1 MGLSFNKRL
10 MLMCEK
16 KSNSLC
22 IGLDID
28 PDKMRPDSDKSLL
41 GLELFGK
48 DVIDA
53 TIDFCPVYKPNFA
66 FYERFGSKG
75 YAILENLVSY
85 IDSRAIVIADAK
97 RGDIG
102 NTCKQYSSSILDK
115 MGCDAITISP
125 YMGEDSILPFI
136 DNASKGVFI
145 LAVTSNDSAINI
157 QNHGTSDL
165 PLYKKIIQ
173 MGSKLNINNN
183 IGLVIGATK
192 TNMMENIRG
201 LSFGMPW
208 LIPGVGS
215 QGGDLEEALQISS
228 KDGIG
233 IINVS
238 RGILYSGDGTI
249 NDIVDSAKK
258 YTNRI
263 RETIWNQIKY

>member
-1 MGLSFNKRL
+1 MRSSFNKRL
-10 MLMCEK
+10 ASMCEQK
-16 KSNSLC
+16 TNSLC

-28 PDKMRPDSDKSLL
+28 PDKMSPGSDKTLR

-48 DVIDA
+48 DIIDA

-75 YAILENLVSY
+75 YAMLENLVSY
-85 IDSRAIVIADAK
+85 INNRAIVIADAK

-115 MGCDAITISP
+115 MGCDAITVSP
-125 YMGEDSILPFI
+125 YMGEDSIIPFI
-136 DNASKGVFI
+136 ENKTKGVFI
-145 LAVTSNDSAINI
+145 LAVTSNESAIRI
-157 QNHGTSDL
+157 QKHGYSDS

-173 MGSKLNINNN
+173 MGCELNSSNN

-192 TNMMENIRG
+192 TDMMEDIRE

-208 LIPGVGS
+208 LIPGIGT
-215 QGGDLEEALQISS
+215 QGGNLEQALKISS
-228 KDGIG
+228 KNGIG
-233 IINVS
+233 LINVS
-238 RGILYSGDGTI
+238 RGILYSGNGTI

-258 YTNRI
+258 YTNTI
-263 RETIWNQIKY
+263 REIIWNQIKS